1 MDGAG
6 FRDCRA
12 LPFDFGGTMD
22 ANGEHRLDRFVRQQ
36 LNDSL
41 RTDARGGRA
50 HGLLR
55 DRE

>member
-1 MDGAG
+1 
-6 FRDCRA
+6 
-12 LPFDFGGTMD
+12 MD